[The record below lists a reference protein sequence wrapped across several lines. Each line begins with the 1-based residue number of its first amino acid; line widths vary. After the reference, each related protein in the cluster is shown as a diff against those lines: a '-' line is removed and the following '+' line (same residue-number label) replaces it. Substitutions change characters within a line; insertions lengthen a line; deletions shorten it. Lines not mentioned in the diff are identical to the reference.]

1 MQSVKEVGIAGYG
14 SYGRPIALNLRSA
27 GVEVVVGELDDE
39 RAFEA
44 MREGFPNFSPA
55 EVCGRSELVL
65 VDREVSAALTCE
77 ILAGER
83 SVQAGTVLFLSNE
96 VPNSLQLPGPLRKD
110 IAWLRPSL
118 CDDILRTAFLGREHS
133 TMEYFELENVSGRL
147 RDTVCALAQALRV
160 TVCSKGSG
168 LP

>member
-27 GVEVVVGELDDE
+27 GVEIVVGELDDE

-83 SVQAGTVLFLSNE
+83 SVQAGTILILSNDGH
-96 VPNSLQLPGPLRKD
+96 NNRQ
-110 IAWLRPSL
+110 
-118 CDDILRTAFLGREHS
+118 ILGARWAKTLLG
-133 TMEYFELENVSGRL
+133 
-147 RDTVCALAQALRV
+147 
-160 TVCSKGSG
+160 
-168 LP
+168 

>member
-1 MQSVKEVGIAGYG
+1 MRSVKEVGIAGYG

-65 VDREVSAALTCE
+65 VDREVSAALMCE

-83 SVQAGTVLFLSNE
+83 SVQAGTILFLSNDG
-96 VPNSLQLPGPLRKD
+96 PRNSPTWQLLGKD
-110 IAWLRPSL
+110 IAWLRP
-118 CDDILRTAFLGREHS
+118 DLRGEMMRAAFLDGEQTS
-133 TMEYFELENVSGRL
+133 MECIEFENASGGL
-147 RDTVCALAQALRV
+147 RDTVRALAEALRV
-160 TVCSKGSG
+160 TVRPSELGA
-168 LP
+168 P